1 MAGETNVI
9 KRIYPRMSTADFV
22 ARSVA
27 IHGDRYDYSE
37 SVYQGLKEPFS
48 FVCKRCGTT
57 RTLSQA
63 GAHIRKNKP
72 CGCKPCNHDRP
83 SPCKICGVDVSSKV
97 YHKQGF
103 RCNECYSD
111 HQFSKS
117 SPWASVVKRQV
128 HRHCKRLSPWEV
140 KCKGA
145 MGMASMR
152 KPKVDKK
159 EVASSGS
166 WEETIEKQ
174 IRRCLCDQNVQ
185 AWERKCRAAFKT
197 LCRRKA
203 K

>member
-1 MAGETNVI
+1 MI

-37 SVYQGLKEPFS
+37 SVYLRLKEPFS
-48 FVCKRCGTT
+48 FGCKRCGTR

-63 GAHIRKNKP
+63 GTHIRKNRP

-83 SPCKICGVDVSSKV
+83 SPCKICGVAVSSKV

-103 RCNECYSD
+103 RCNECNAD
-111 HQFSKS
+111 HQFSRS
-117 SPWASVVKRQV
+117 SPWASVIRRQV
-128 HRHCKRLSPWEV
+128 HRHCKRLSPWGF

-145 MGMASMR
+145 MGMASRR
-152 KPKVDKK
+152 KPKLGSKK
-159 EVASSGS
+159 IAVSHS
-166 WEETIEKQ
+166 WEETIRSQ
-174 IRRCLCDQNVQ
+174 ARRCLCDQRLK
-185 AWERKCRAAFKT
+185 AWEKKCKMAFKS
-197 LCRRKA
+197 LQRRKA